1 MCLPVKSDQPSSSTS
16 PPTRSI
22 FGLGALMLLACLAG
36 PAIAGAVGSLGFGIL
51 VGAGGVVFALA
62 LCAAIPAG
70 TLAWRRRS
78 GSQLGADRTSNPS
91 STAITSTPASASRP
105 RKPSMSEPV

>member
-1 MCLPVKSDQPSSSTS
+1 
-16 PPTRSI
+16 
-22 FGLGALMLLACLAG
+22 MLLACLAG
-36 PAIAGAVGSLGFGIL
+36 PAIAGVVGSLGFGIL

-78 GSQLGADRTSNPS
+78 ARR
-91 STAITSTPASASRP
+91 APAP
-105 RKPSMSEPV
+105 EL

>member
-1 MCLPVKSDQPSSSTS
+1 MCLPVKSDQPSSSSTS

-22 FGLGALMLLACLAG
+22 VGLSALMLLACVAG
-36 PAIAGAVGSLGFGIL
+36 PAIAGVIGSLGFGLL

-70 TLAWRRRS
+70 ALQWRRRS
-78 GSQLGADRTSNPS
+78 ARR
-91 STAITSTPASASRP
+91 APAP
-105 RKPSMSEPV
+105 EL

>member
-1 MCLPVKSDQPSSSTS
+1 MCLPVKSDRSSSSSTS

-22 FGLGALMLLACLAG
+22 VGLGALMLLACLAG
-36 PAIAGAVGSLGFGIL
+36 PAIAGVVGSLGFGIL

-70 TLAWRRRS
+70 ALAWRRRS
-78 GSQLGADRTSNPS
+78 ARR
-91 STAITSTPASASRP
+91 APAP
-105 RKPSMSEPV
+105 EL

>member
-1 MCLPVKSDQPSSSTS
+1 MCLPVKSDQPSSSSTP

-22 FGLGALMLLACLAG
+22 LGLGALMLLTCLAA
-36 PAIAGAVGSLGFGIL
+36 PAIAGVVGSLGFGIL

-78 GSQLGADRTSNPS
+78 ARR
-91 STAITSTPASASRP
+91 APAA
-105 RKPSMSEPV
+105 EL

>member
-1 MCLPVKSDQPSSSTS
+1 MCLPVKSDQPSSTS

-22 FGLGALMLLACLAG
+22 VGLGALMLFACLAG
-36 PAIAGAVGSLGFGIL
+36 PAIAGVVGSLGFGIL

-78 GSQLGADRTSNPS
+78 ARRAPS
-91 STAITSTPASASRP
+91 P
-105 RKPSMSEPV
+105 EL